1 MYLVKRAK
9 ENELPPQEGKGRG
22 EPPKDLLILGGS
34 SLSDCALLLS
44 FSAEHYG
51 LLGLKPSMLQAGLPE
66 QSPMGIIPSGMI
78 PHWEA
83 SAKSIIQGKE
93 GKKMLD
99 VSLGSNT
106 HIPTTSILT
115 CFSRLFDLISNTL
128 PSQKS
133 RTTDWKPRFTE
144 LWAKTKQSSLTK
156 LPHSLCTGPIRAIE
170 IDTDS
175 AAPP

>member
-22 EPPKDLLILGGS
+22 EPPKDLLILGGG

-51 LLGLKPSMLQAGLPE
+51 LLGLESNMLQAGLPE

-83 SAKSIIQGKE
+83 SAKSIQYTQSILHQGIQGKE

-99 VSLGSNT
+99 VSLGSNA
-106 HIPTTSILT
+106 HIPT
-115 CFSRLFDLISNTL
+115 
-128 PSQKS
+128 
-133 RTTDWKPRFTE
+133 
-144 LWAKTKQSSLTK
+144 
-156 LPHSLCTGPIRAIE
+156 
-170 IDTDS
+170 
-175 AAPP
+175 